1 MILASTYQ
9 DLKLLLDTLNGL
21 PFENQKDIEFRE
33 AIRTVIEY
41 YEENN
46 NES

>member
-1 MILASTYQ
+1 MILSSTYK

-46 NES
+46 NEH

>member
-1 MILASTYQ
+1 MILSSTYQ

-21 PFENQKDIEFRE
+21 PFENQKDLEFRE

-46 NES
+46 NEH

>member
-46 NES
+46 NE

>member
-1 MILASTYQ
+1 MILSSTYQ
-9 DLKLLLDTLNGL
+9 DLNYLLDTLNGL
-21 PFENQKDIEFRE
+21 PLENQKDIEFRE

-46 NES
+46 NE

>member
-1 MILASTYQ
+1 MILSSTYK

-33 AIRTVIEY
+33 AVRTVIEY

-46 NES
+46 NEH

>member
-1 MILASTYQ
+1 MILSSTYQ

-46 NES
+46 NEW

>member
-46 NES
+46 NEH

>member
-1 MILASTYQ
+1 MILSSTYK

-46 NES
+46 NE

>member
-1 MILASTYQ
+1 MILSSTYQ

-33 AIRTVIEY
+33 AVRTVIEY

-46 NES
+46 NEH

>member
-21 PFENQKDIEFRE
+21 PFDNQKDIEFRE

-41 YEENN
+41 YEEKND
-46 NES
+46 EH

>member
-9 DLKLLLDTLNGL
+9 DLKLLLDTLHGL

-46 NES
+46 NE

>member
-46 NES
+46 NEL

>member
-1 MILASTYQ
+1 MILANTYQ
-9 DLKLLLDTLNGL
+9 DLKLLLDTLDGL

-33 AIRTVIEY
+33 AVRTVIEY

-46 NES
+46 NE

>member
-1 MILASTYQ
+1 MILSSTYQ

-46 NES
+46 NEH

>member
-9 DLKLLLDTLNGL
+9 DLKLLLDTLNAL

-46 NES
+46 NE

>member
-1 MILASTYQ
+1 MILSSTYQ

-46 NES
+46 NE

>member
-33 AIRTVIEY
+33 AVRTVIEY

-46 NES
+46 NEH

>member
-21 PFENQKDIEFRE
+21 PFEKEKDIEFRE
-33 AIRTVIEY
+33 AVRTVIEY
-41 YEENN
+41 YEEKND
-46 NES
+46 EH

>member
-1 MILASTYQ
+1 MILSSTYQ

-21 PFENQKDIEFRE
+21 AFENQKDIEFRE

-46 NES
+46 NEH

>member
-9 DLKLLLDTLNGL
+9 YLKLLLDTLNGL

-33 AIRTVIEY
+33 AVRTVIEY

-46 NES
+46 NEH